1 MLLVCWAPIQKGQQ
15 AQQPAPLP
23 DTNTGVQ
30 TMNVSYIKVW
40 RSIMAPKNVAD
51 TFGHRIASKYIAM
64 QVTIANR
71 NKDYQWLIQDASVD
85 IRRLL
90 DQEKQAGR
98 KCDGNL
104 PLLLAALE
112 KESTPQDKDGNLKPI
127 KVPSDYSTPGDY
139 ARVTSADLTV
149 LRGVAEK
156 GQSLDPRNM
165 TVRSFTAAG
174 VIAAGLIGVTRFGH
188 SYAPGVAAFNGP
200 LLSAL
205 QEVLPDYT
213 VNQLNRLNDSAF
225 LTNTV
230 VGKQQAKVIVL
241 FIPQSDLLTSAQQKI
256 YYKDPESVYS
266 CPDLRML
273 EANVDG
279 NFIANVTGTPVATA
293 VTIDSSEAA
302 KFQTDNFTVNGS
314 VTGNFFT
321 GATIELVSPP
331 SGLTLKQTG
340 DATDTTIKF
349 SLSDAAPLPSGTS
362 LDFAIK
368 GKTGDPV
375 HVNYTLNYA
384 APAPTVESAAPTS
397 IKAGEKTSITLT
409 GTHFFP
415 QGMKVLLDP
424 SKDLT
429 PGAIDFISTT
439 QIKFDV
445 AASASATAGN
455 VSLTVST
462 PGGGSSP
469 KPVTLAVTK

>member
-1 MLLVCWAPIQKGQQ
+1 
-15 AQQPAPLP
+15 
-23 DTNTGVQ
+23 
-30 TMNVSYIKVW
+30 MNEKYIKVW

-51 TFGHRIASKYIAM
+51 TFGHRIATKYIAM

-71 NKDYQWLIQDASVD
+71 NKDYQWLVQSAQVNVAQ
-85 IRRLL
+85 LL
-90 DQEKQAGR
+90 FQETQRPGQCK
-98 KCDGNL
+98 DNL
-104 PLLLAALE
+104 SLLLKSLE
-112 KESTPQDKDGNLKPI
+112 DEKSSKLNPPR
-127 KVPSDYSTPGDY
+127 PGDY
-139 ARVTSADLTV
+139 TYVESADLSV

-174 VIAAGLIGVTRFGH
+174 VIAAGLIGVTRVGH

-205 QEVLPDYT
+205 QELLPDYT

-241 FIPQSDLLTSAQQKI
+241 FIPQSDLLTKAQQKQ
-256 YYKDPESVYS
+256 YYKDPESVYA

-279 NFIANVTGTPVATA
+279 NFVAIVSNTPTATA
-293 VTIDSSEAA
+293 VTIDSSEAT

-314 VTGNFFT
+314 ITGNFLT
-321 GATIELVSPP
+321 GSTVELVSP
-331 SGLTLKQTG
+331 SGLTLKQVG
-340 DATDTTIKF
+340 DATDTAIKF
-349 SLSDAAPLPSGTS
+349 SLSGAQPLPSGTS
-362 LDFAIK
+362 LDLAIK

-384 APAPTVESAAPTS
+384 APAPTVAS
-397 IKAGEKTSITLT
+397 ITPSTLKVGAKATITLT
-409 GTHFFP
+409 GAHFFP

-424 SKDLT
+424 SKNLT
-429 PGAIDFISTT
+429 VGTIDFVSTT
-439 QIKFDV
+439 QITFDV
-445 AASASATAGN
+445 AATASATPEN
-455 VSLTVST
+455 VNLTVST
-462 PGGGSSP
+462 PGGGASP
-469 KPVTLAVTK
+469 KPVTLQITN

>member
-1 MLLVCWAPIQKGQQ
+1 MLLALWPTAQQ
-15 AQQPAPLP
+15 AQQPQQPQTTQKPTALP

-30 TMNVSYIKVW
+30 TMNEQYIKIW

-51 TFGHRIASKYIAM
+51 TFGHHIASKYIAM

-90 DQEKQAGR
+90 GQEKQVGR
-98 KCDGNL
+98 KCEGNL
-104 PLLLAALE
+104 VLLLESLE
-112 KESTPQDKDGNLKPI
+112 KESTTSEKDGVTFYQLPR
-127 KVPSDYSTPGDY
+127 DE

-156 GQSLDPRNM
+156 GQSLDPRNI
-165 TVRSFTAAG
+165 TVKSLTAAG
-174 VIAAGLIGVTRFGH
+174 VIAAGLIGVTRVGH

-241 FIPQSDLLTSAQQKI
+241 FIPQSDLLTSAQQKR
-256 YYKDPESVYS
+256 YYKDPESVYA

-273 EANVDG
+273 EANVNG
-279 NFIANVTGTPVATA
+279 NFIANVTATPVATA
-293 VTIDSSEAA
+293 LTIDSSEVA

-314 VTGNFFT
+314 ITGNFLA
-321 GATIELVSPP
+321 GATVELVSPP
-331 SGLTLKQTG
+331 KGLTLKQSG
-340 DATDTTIKF
+340 DATDTAIKF
-349 SLSDAAPLPSGTS
+349 ALADAAPLIPGTA

-368 GKTGDPV
+368 GKTGDLV
-375 HVNYTLNYA
+375 HVGYKVDYTT
-384 APAPTVESAAPTS
+384 PAPTVKSMDNKTV
-397 IKAGEKTSITLT
+397 KAGEKITVTLT
-409 GTHFFP
+409 GDHFQP
-415 QGMKVLLDP
+415 QGMTVQIEPPTDM
-424 SKDLT
+424 T
-429 PGAIDFISTT
+429 AGTVQFISTT
-439 QIKFDV
+439 EIKFDV
-445 AASASATAGN
+445 SAATAAVLGN
-455 VSLTVST
+455 RTLKVLNSGQQSDSSLTLT
-462 PGGGSSP
+462 
-469 KPVTLAVTK
+469 VTK

>member
-112 KESTPQDKDGNLKPI
+112 KESTPLDKDGNLKPI

-188 SYAPGVAAFNGP
+188 SYAPGVAAFN
-200 LLSAL
+200 
-205 QEVLPDYT
+205 
-213 VNQLNRLNDSAF
+213 
-225 LTNTV
+225 
-230 VGKQQAKVIVL
+230 
-241 FIPQSDLLTSAQQKI
+241 
-256 YYKDPESVYS
+256 
-266 CPDLRML
+266 
-273 EANVDG
+273 
-279 NFIANVTGTPVATA
+279 
-293 VTIDSSEAA
+293 
-302 KFQTDNFTVNGS
+302 
-314 VTGNFFT
+314 
-321 GATIELVSPP
+321 
-331 SGLTLKQTG
+331 
-340 DATDTTIKF
+340 
-349 SLSDAAPLPSGTS
+349 
-362 LDFAIK
+362 
-368 GKTGDPV
+368 
-375 HVNYTLNYA
+375 
-384 APAPTVESAAPTS
+384 
-397 IKAGEKTSITLT
+397 
-409 GTHFFP
+409 
-415 QGMKVLLDP
+415 
-424 SKDLT
+424 
-429 PGAIDFISTT
+429 
-439 QIKFDV
+439 
-445 AASASATAGN
+445 
-455 VSLTVST
+455 
-462 PGGGSSP
+462 
-469 KPVTLAVTK
+469 